1 MFQSDERLERQM
13 NRSLDGEL
21 SPDEQI
27 ELNRALVRSPE
38 QQEAY
43 LQLQRIDDA
52 AASVLQSLFP
62 QPQPVRTV
70 LLPERRRVRRVR
82 RLWWSA
88 PIALAAAAAIAMF
101 VIPRMLAPR
110 GPGQSGVVAGQGES
124 PVPAYA
130 GGNEETAEAVA
141 HPDLNQPLR
150 HVESPRLAHRVDRD
164 WIAVRG
170 ADGNIYWLEV
180 NRQRTFEDPETRDG
194 AVRLVGG
201 GL

>member
-1 MFQSDERLERQM
+1 M

-21 SPDEQI
+21 TADEQL
-27 ELNRALVRSPE
+27 ELDRALLRSPE
-38 QQEAY
+38 HQETY
-43 LQLQRIDDA
+43 RQLQRLDDA

-70 LLPERRRVRRVR
+70 LLPQRRPVRRMR

-88 PIALAAAAAIAMF
+88 PIALAAAAAVAVF
-101 VIPRMLAPR
+101 VLPRVLAPR
-110 GPGQSGVVAGQGES
+110 DSGPSKVASGQDESLVLTHAGDDQE
-124 PVPAYA
+124 A
-130 GGNEETAEAVA
+130 AEALA
-141 HPDLNQPLR
+141 STDLNRPLT
-150 HVESPRLAHRVDRD
+150 RVQGARFDRRIDRD

-180 NRQRTFEDPETRDG
+180 NRQRTFEDPETHDG
-194 AVRLVGG
+194 NIRLVGG